1 MSDPKTHDLVALLLV
16 LVLAIPINYVA
27 LDGGAARNDS
37 AGESS
42 ATIAAGPPI
51 SYDYRNFSEIVAGIY
66 AAESEYP
73 DIVKV
78 YDIGDSWETT
88 QGLADRDI
96 LAVKVS
102 DNVGDDEDEPEAL
115 IMALHHAREWPTS
128 EIAMQLIENLTS
140 LYGHDDRVSWLV
152 DNREVWIIPVVN
164 PDGLEF
170 AMTVDDMWRKNRRD
184 NGDGTFG
191 VDLNRNYAGA
201 MNGDPLGDWGG
212 VGTSSDTSSDI
223 YCGEAPFSE
232 PETQAVRDLVL
243 AREFQAAI
251 DFHTYDDSV
260 MWPWGYTTNLTPDD
274 DDFVRIGNEL
284 AALNGYNAEQSVGLY
299 PTTGD
304 SLDWLYGG
312 ADVYAFL
319 FEVGRTE
326 FHPDEESV
334 VLDLI
339 AVNIPPAL
347 HLIEVSGDREGRPF
361 DIEHEQLPD
370 SLFSDAGFTVAA
382 NITAGRGVD
391 SSAVRLVY
399 RADGGSWA
407 EAPMSKSTGNDTYEA
422 VIPSCPGGSGIEYY
436 IVARDVA
443 EVEKMS
449 PAYAPYDVFSFTVLS
464 DTEPPVADAGDDVEV
479 PVGYTVEFDGSD
491 STDNADVT
499 NYTWS
504 FEYDGAPVE
513 LYGASPT
520 YVFLIEGTYVVTL
533 NVSDDSYNYAEDSL
547 TVTVSGEAIP
557 EFGDVI
563 VPVVALLSVFFVV
576 MRRHRT
582 RRSGPQ

>member
-1 MSDPKTHDLVALLLV
+1 MADHKTRNLSALFMI
-16 LVLAIPINYVA
+16 LVLAIPLNYVA
-27 LDGGAARNDS
+27 LDEAIVGNAS
-37 AGESS
+37 PGEVL
-42 ATIAAGPPI
+42 ATISAGPPVP
-51 SYDYRNFSEIVAGIY
+51 YDYRDFGEIEASIY

-78 YDIGDSWETT
+78 HDIGDSWETT
-88 QGLADRDI
+88 QGIADRNI

-102 DNVGDDEDEPEAL
+102 DNVDVDEDEPEVL

-128 EIAMQLIENLTS
+128 EIAMQLIENLTD

-170 AMTVDDMWRKNRRD
+170 AMTDDDMWRKNRRD

-212 VGTSSDTSSDI
+212 AGTSNDTSSDV

-232 PETQAVRDLVL
+232 PETQAIRDLTL
-243 AREFQAAI
+243 SHDFQTAI

-260 MWPWGYTTNLTPDD
+260 MWPWGYTANLTPDD

-284 AALNGYNAEQSVGLY
+284 AALNGYDAEQSVSLY

-319 FEVGRTE
+319 FEVGKNG
-326 FHPDEESV
+326 FHPEEEDV

-339 AVNIPPAL
+339 SVNIPPAL
-347 HLIEVSGDREGRPF
+347 HLIEVAGDREDRPF
-361 DIEHEQLPD
+361 AIDHEPLAD
-370 SLFSDAGFTVAA
+370 SSFSDAGFAVAA

-391 SSAVRLVY
+391 PSTARVMY
-399 RADGGSWA
+399 RVDGGSWA
-407 EAPMSKSTGNDTYEA
+407 EAPMSKSDGNDTYGA
-422 VIPSCPGGSGIEYY
+422 TIPSCPGGSAVEYY
-436 IVARDVA
+436 ITARDVA
-443 EVEKMS
+443 AVEKTA
-449 PAYAPYDVFSFTVLS
+449 PAYAPYDVYSFTVLP
-464 DTEPPVADAGDDVEV
+464 DEEPPMADAGDDAEV
-479 PVGYTVEFDGSD
+479 PVGHLFEFNGSG
-491 STDNADVT
+491 STDNVAIV

-504 FEYDGAPVE
+504 FEYDGELVE
-513 LYGASPT
+513 IYGESPT
-520 YVFLIEGTYVVTL
+520 YTFWVEGTYVVTL
-533 NVSDDSYNYAEDSL
+533 NVSDGSGNHAEDSV
-547 TVTVSGEAIP
+547 TVTASNEAIP
-557 EFGDVI
+557 EFGDIV
-563 VPVVALLSVFFVV
+563 VPVVALLAVFFVV
-576 MRRHRT
+576 MHRRRV
-582 RRSGPQ
+582 RRPEP